1 MDLAMRYSATS
12 DVGRVR
18 KNNQDSGFASDHL
31 LVVADGM
38 GGAAAGDTASAETVQ
53 VMRRLHDAHP
63 DDILGALAGA
73 VQRANDR
80 LGEIIEQDP
89 SVEGMGTTVTAV
101 MLDGDRMALAHI
113 GDSRAYM
120 LRGGRLQQLTSDHTF
135 VQGLVD
141 EGRISESEAR
151 NHPHRSLL
159 LRALDGRHEAEPDLT
174 MFEVHPGDRLLVC
187 SDGLCG
193 YVDDAAIQNVL
204 GSGTPDGAA
213 MALQQMALDAGGP
226 DNITCVVGDIVDAA
240 TPADPGSAA
249 AAAGGPLLVGAAAEQ
264 ARPAPSGG
272 DTATQPALGRHA
284 AGDPMA
290 GADPEELRYAPRAPR
305 RFGWVRRIAVLLVLL
320 ALLGAAAKYAY
331 DWTQRQY
338 YVADSGETVA
348 IYRGIHAQVP
358 LVQLSSVHEQSQVAL
373 STLPTYWRNRVMGGI
388 DATTL
393 SNAHNIVRQLQD
405 TALLCAETDGG
416 SGGGSGSPSPNAS
429 PSPNSTADG
438 RRPGGARTTAAGSRT
453 DRAGTQHAGTSDR
466 STSDRSGSGRSGS
479 ASARSSA
486 EPSPTPSP
494 SPSPDT
500 RSSADDPQCAGA
512 TP

>member
-1 MDLAMRYSATS
+1 MNLAMRYSATS

-18 KNNQDSGFASDHL
+18 KNNQDSGFASEHL

-53 VMRRLHDAHP
+53 ILRRLHDARP

-80 LGEIIEQDP
+80 LGEIIEHDP

-101 MLDGDRMALAHI
+101 MLDGDTMGLAHI
-113 GDSRAYM
+113 GDSRAYL
-120 LRGGRLQQLTSDHTF
+120 LRDGRLQQLTSDHTF

-204 GSGTPDGAA
+204 GSGTPDAA
-213 MALQQMALDAGGP
+213 AGALQQMALDAGGP
-226 DNITCVVGDIVDAA
+226 DNITCVVGDVVDAA
-240 TPADPGSAA
+240 TPVDPAPVA
-249 AAAGGPLLVGAAAEQ
+249 GPLLVGAAAEQ
-264 ARPAPSGG
+264 TRPAAGGG
-272 DTATQPALGRHA
+272 DTVTQPAVGRHIAEDNA
-284 AGDPMA
+284 AEP
-290 GADPEELRYAPRAPR
+290 DPEALRYAPRAPQR
-305 RFGWVRRIAVLLVLL
+305 LRWVRRLALLLVLL
-320 ALLGAAAKYAY
+320 ALLGAVGKYAY

-338 YVADSGETVA
+338 YVADSGDAVA

-358 LVQLSSVHEQSQVAL
+358 LVPLSSVHEESNVEL
-373 STLPTYWRNRVMGGI
+373 STLPRFWRTQVQAGI

-393 SNAHNIVRQLQD
+393 SNAHNIVHQLQE
-405 TALLCAETDGG
+405 TALQCAE
-416 SGGGSGSPSPNAS
+416 PA
-429 PSPNSTADG
+429 
-438 RRPGGARTTAAGSRT
+438 
-453 DRAGTQHAGTSDR
+453 
-466 STSDRSGSGRSGS
+466 
-479 ASARSSA
+479 
-486 EPSPTPSP
+486 PSPTPSP
-494 SPSPDT
+494 SPQQTGRRDSDTGDRTRPADSQRGTASGRSTSDASRSDASASGRSTADPSPT
-500 RSSADDPQCAGA
+500 PTSSTTPSPGGASPSPGAEPTTDDQQCAGA

>member
-1 MDLAMRYSATS
+1 MNLAMRYSATS

-63 DDILGALAGA
+63 EDILGALAGA

-80 LGEIIEQDP
+80 LGEIIEHDP

-101 MLDGDRMALAHI
+101 MLDGDTMGLAHI
-113 GDSRAYM
+113 GDSRAYL
-120 LRGGRLQQLTSDHTF
+120 LRAGRLQQLTSDHTF

-151 NHPHRSLL
+151 SHPHRSLL

-174 MFEVHPGDRLLVC
+174 MFEVRPGDRLLVC

-204 GSGTPDGAA
+204 GSGTPDAA
-213 MALQQMALDAGGP
+213 AAALQQMALDAGGP
-226 DNITCVVGDIVDAA
+226 DNITCVVGDVVDAA
-240 TPADPGSAA
+240 APADAASAA
-249 AAAGGPLLVGAAAEQ
+249 GPLLVGAAAEHAQ
-264 ARPAPSGG
+264 PSASGG
-272 DTATQPALGRHA
+272 DTVTQPPVGRHL
-284 AGDPMA
+284 AGDGPDA
-290 GADPEELRYAPRAPR
+290 GLDPEELRYAPRAPR
-305 RFGWVRRIAVLLVLL
+305 RFGWLRRIAVLLVLL

-331 DWTQRQY
+331 DWTQQQY

-358 LVQLSSVHEQSQVAL
+358 LVSLSSVHEQSQVAL
-373 STLPTYWRNRVMGGI
+373 STLPTYWRNRVKGGI

-393 SNAHNIVRQLQD
+393 SNAHNIVRQLED
-405 TALLCAETDGG
+405 TALECARPDEGTGASPSPSPSPTPGGQQQAGRRDGSGG
-416 SGGGSGSPSPNAS
+416 SGG
-429 PSPNSTADG
+429 STDDG
-438 RRPGGARTTAAGSRT
+438 RTRRADSR
-453 DRAGTQHAGTSDR
+453 RTSDR
-466 STSDRSGSGRSGS
+466 STSSTSSSGSRSGSP
-479 ASARSSA
+479 ASS
-486 EPSPTPSP
+486 PSPTPTSSP
-494 SPSPDT
+494 GSAGSASGEQPSTDQ
-500 RSSADDPQCAGA
+500 QCAGA